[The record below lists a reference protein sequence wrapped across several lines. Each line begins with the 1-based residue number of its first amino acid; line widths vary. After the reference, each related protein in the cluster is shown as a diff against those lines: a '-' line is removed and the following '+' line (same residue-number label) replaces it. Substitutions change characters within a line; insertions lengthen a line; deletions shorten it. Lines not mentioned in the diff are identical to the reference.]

1 MTTSTDIKATRI
13 NTLMTGRIGGV
24 LEGFYCGF
32 SPASV
37 AHYIL
42 YMELRR
48 GRESRTK
55 MMELPYFDKWSRLR
69 KEKMEEEEVAL
80 IVYPHLKELE
90 ALTLSEINAS
100 VIINRIDAA
109 KTETLAGMRAM
120 VECVQGKRLDGWEFE
135 AFFEAVIQEAE
146 ELMDNI
152 GITVARGK
160 MGVHG
165 KFYVLSHATFNK
177 E

>member
-1 MTTSTDIKATRI
+1 M
-13 NTLMTGRIGGV
+13 
-24 LEGFYCGF
+24 
-32 SPASV
+32 
-37 AHYIL
+37 
-42 YMELRR
+42 
-48 GRESRTK
+48 
-55 MMELPYFDKWSRLR
+55 
-69 KEKMEEEEVAL
+69 AL

-90 ALTLSEINAS
+90 AYSLSEINAR

-109 KTETLAGMRAM
+109 KTETLAGMRAL
-120 VECVQGKRLDGWEFE
+120 VECVQTKRLDGWEFDS
-135 AFFEAVIQEAE
+135 FFEAVIQEAE

-165 KFYVLSHATFNK
+165 KFYVLTHVTFDK